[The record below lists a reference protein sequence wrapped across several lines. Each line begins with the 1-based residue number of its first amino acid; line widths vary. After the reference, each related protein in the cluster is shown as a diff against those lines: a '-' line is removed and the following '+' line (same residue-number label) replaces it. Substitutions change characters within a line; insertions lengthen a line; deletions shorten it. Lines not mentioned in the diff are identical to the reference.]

1 MIARPRRSALY
12 MPGSNA
18 RALERARHLPA
29 DVLIFDLEDA
39 VAPEAKD
46 LARRQIA
53 EALRQG
59 GYGGR
64 EIVVRV
70 NQLQS
75 DWASAD
81 LDALAATGPD
91 AILFPKISTQAEVRD
106 ASDRMDALGF
116 ADATGLWAMME
127 TPLAILNAASLAA
140 SGRDSRL
147 RVMVMGTNDLAKE
160 TRCRVVAGRA
170 PMVTWLSHCVAAAR
184 AHALGILDGVWNDLA
199 DAAGLASECEQGRML
214 GMDGKTLIHPGQ
226 LATCNAIFAPQADE
240 VAWARTIL
248 AAFDQPENSQKGVL
262 QIDGR
267 MVERLHAAMARD
279 LLAVAAMI
287 SPPPA

>member
-39 VAPEAKD
+39 VAPEAKER
-46 LARRQIA
+46 ARRQVA
-53 EALRQG
+53 EALQQG

-81 LDALAATGPD
+81 LEALAATRPD
-91 AILFPKISTQAEVRD
+91 AILFPKISTEAEVHE
-106 ASDRMDALGF
+106 ASGRMDGLGF
-116 ADATGLWAMME
+116 ADATVLWAMME
-127 TPLAILNAASLAA
+127 TPRAILNAASLAA
-140 SGRDSRL
+140 SGCDSRL

-160 TRCRVVAGRA
+160 TRCRLVAGRA
-170 PMVTWLSHCVAAAR
+170 PMLAWLSLCVAAAR
-184 AHALGILDGVWNDLA
+184 AHGLGILDGVWNDLA
-199 DAAGLASECEQGRML
+199 DTAGLASECEQGRML
-214 GMDGKTLIHPGQ
+214 GMDGKTVIHPGQ
-226 LATCNAIFAPQADE
+226 LATCNAIFAPQPDE
-240 VAWARTIL
+240 VEWARRIL
-248 AAFDQPENSQKGVL
+248 AAFEQPENSQKAVL

-279 LLAVAAMI
+279 LIAVAEMI

>member
-1 MIARPRRSALY
+1 MLVRPRRSALY

-39 VAPEAKD
+39 VAPEAKE
-46 LARRQIA
+46 LARRQVV
-53 EALRQG
+53 ETLREG

-75 DWASAD
+75 DWGGAD
-81 LDALAATGPD
+81 LEALAATRPD
-91 AILFPKISTQAEVRD
+91 AILFPKISTDAEARE
-106 ASDRMDALGF
+106 ASGRMDAMGF
-116 ADATGLWAMME
+116 ADATVLWAMME

-140 SGRDSRL
+140 SRRDSRL

-160 TRCRVVAGRA
+160 TRCRLVAGRA
-170 PMVTWLSHCVAAAR
+170 PMLAWLSHCVAAAR
-184 AHALGILDGVWNDLA
+184 AHGLGILDGVWNDLA

-214 GMDGKTLIHPGQ
+214 GMDGKTAIHPGQ
-226 LATCNAIFAPQADE
+226 LAACNAGFAPQAAE

-267 MVERLHAAMARD
+267 MVERLHAAMARE

-287 SPPPA
+287 SQPPG